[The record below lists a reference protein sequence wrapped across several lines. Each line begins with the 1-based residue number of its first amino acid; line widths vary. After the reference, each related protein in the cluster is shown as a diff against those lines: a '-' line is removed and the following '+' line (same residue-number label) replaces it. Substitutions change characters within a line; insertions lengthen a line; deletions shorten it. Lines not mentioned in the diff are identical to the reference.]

1 MALTFGIFCPTHSG
15 GFAKRES
22 VGGQDPTW
30 EEAKRVSLA
39 AEALGFEYNL
49 IPARWYGPVL
59 EPYTTTAA
67 LAAVTSR
74 IRLIVAV
81 HSGLFQPQLVAKMGA
96 NIDQISGGRFHINL
110 VSGSEDHQFQHD
122 MYGGL
127 WLPHDERYAVSEEY
141 IHIVKGIWSEHPYS
155 HEGKY
160 YQVKDVDMQP
170 KPVQNPIPSIFLG
183 GKSEAAR
190 EVAARECDWFF
201 IGGLALED
209 MLALKAD
216 VAERAESYGRTLRF
230 AIMGLTMVRDSDA
243 EAEAEIKT
251 LNQQAETDRT
261 VRVYAESLKAG
272 LWGTPERIAEKLA
285 ELSRNGFEMALF
297 QSRAMGEDLARF
309 GEQVAPLL
317 PKATTVGPGPH
328 FLAVEG

>member
-1 MALTFGIFCPTHSG
+1 MALTFGIFCPIHSG
-15 GFAKRES
+15 GFAKRET

-30 EEAKRVSLA
+30 EEAKRVSLQ
-39 AEALGFEYNL
+39 AEDLGFEYNL
-49 IPARWYGPVL
+49 IAARWYGPVL

-67 LAAVTSR
+67 LASVTSR
-74 IRLIVAV
+74 IKLIIAM

-110 VSGSEDHQFQHD
+110 VSGSEDHAFQHE
-122 MYGGL
+122 MYGGT
-127 WLPHDERYAVSEEY
+127 WHPHDERYAVSEEY
-141 IHIVKGIWSEHPYS
+141 IHIVKGIWSEQPYS
-155 HEGKY
+155 YDGTY
-160 YQVKDVDMQP
+160 YSVKDVDMQP
-170 KPVQNPIPSIFLG
+170 KPVQRPIPSIFLG

-190 EVAARECDWFF
+190 DVAARECDWFF

-216 VAERAESYGRTLRF
+216 VTERARSYGRELRF
-230 AIMGLTMVRDSDA
+230 AIMGLTMIRDSDA
-243 EAEAEIKT
+243 EAEQEVKA
-251 LNQQAETDRT
+251 LNERAETDRT

-272 LWGTPERIAEKLA
+272 LWGTPERVAEKLA
-285 ELSRNGFEMALF
+285 EFSRHGFEMTLF

-317 PKATTVGPGPH
+317 PRVSTAGGGAG